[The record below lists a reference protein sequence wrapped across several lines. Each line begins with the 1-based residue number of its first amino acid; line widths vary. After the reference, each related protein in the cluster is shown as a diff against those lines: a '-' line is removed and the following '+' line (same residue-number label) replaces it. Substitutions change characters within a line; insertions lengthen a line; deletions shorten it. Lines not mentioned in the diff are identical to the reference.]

1 MRDTVE
7 MGLGHYL
14 SNLLFLAELL
24 SFLDSRASPV
34 AVKPGHKPASG
45 LALGELGQ
53 LPRPQ
58 LVRVD
63 QDGGQGHQEAVSHV
77 EDADNLNEEN
87 SSHPRDESDKEFLTS
102 ETRAQTMLSHQSSK
116 ARKTVPR
123 T

>member
-1 MRDTVE
+1 M
-7 MGLGHYL
+7 
-14 SNLLFLAELL
+14 FLAELL
-24 SFLDSRASPV
+24 GFLDSRASPV
-34 AVKPGHKPASG
+34 AVKPGNKPASG
-45 LALGELGQ
+45 LALGQLGQ

-77 EDADNLNEEN
+77 EDADNLQEDV
-87 SSHPRDESDKEFLTS
+87 SSHPKDDDTEILTS